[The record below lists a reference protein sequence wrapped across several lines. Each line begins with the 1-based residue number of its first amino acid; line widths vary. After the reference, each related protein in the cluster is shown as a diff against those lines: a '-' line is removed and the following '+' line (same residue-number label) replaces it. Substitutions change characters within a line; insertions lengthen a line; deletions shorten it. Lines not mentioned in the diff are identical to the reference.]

1 MKVFGPPNIPRTSQT
16 EKGRQT
22 EKVFAPPS
30 CYKKDVTIS
39 LDFIFSGFF
48 TPRCTKGFFSS
59 VLNLLFIGCA
69 VRNFLYVPGWK
80 CGGYPFEWFNLL
92 GVWFSGL
99 FRSVTD
105 LGFLACLDLLVFW
118 FVWICNRSAIN
129 IWFSLFS
136 SHWLFI
142 FFCCFIHGRT
152 LTWKL
157 RVIFSSLPS
166 LLSKEGL
173 KALARRKK
181 KKRCH
186 ELIWL
191 FDVWLRNSAD
201 IKLTIVLFSLT

>member
-1 MKVFGPPNIPRTSQT
+1 MWGEQWFQ
-16 EKGRQT
+16 GRL
-22 EKVFAPPS
+22 KKSLRPPS
-30 CYKKDVTIS
+30 YSKDVTIS
-39 LDFIFSGFF
+39 LDATFSGFF

-69 VRNFLYVPGWK
+69 ARNFLYVPGWK
-80 CGGYPFEWFNLL
+80 CCGYPFEWFNLL

-129 IWFSLFS
+129 IWFSPFS

-166 LLSKEGL
+166 LWSKEGL

-181 KKRCH
+181 ERR
-186 ELIWL
+186 
-191 FDVWLRNSAD
+191 DAMN
-201 IKLTIVLFSLT
+201 